1 MEIIKIMTNIQ
12 EDVMRGALL
21 YYAAAGTT
29 AIAGILHLLLV
40 PNVISFNVKIIAKE
54 RRGHAKEVSSRAK

>member
-1 MEIIKIMTNIQ
+1 MKE
-12 EDVMRGALL
+12 ALL

-40 PNVISFNVKIIAKE
+40 PNIIGFNVKMLY
-54 RRGHAKEVSSRAK
+54 SF